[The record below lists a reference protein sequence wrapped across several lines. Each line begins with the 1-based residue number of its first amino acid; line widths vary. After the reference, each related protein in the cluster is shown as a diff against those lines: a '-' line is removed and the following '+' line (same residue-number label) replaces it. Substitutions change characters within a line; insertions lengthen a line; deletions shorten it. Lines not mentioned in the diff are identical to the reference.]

1 MDSYD
6 VTITIKTASIN
17 GMENGED
24 IKKFTDVV
32 LEVANKTLT
41 RSTLE
46 IDIVKHRLIR
56 G

>member
-6 VTITIKTASIN
+6 VTITIKTSSIN
-17 GMENGED
+17 GKENGED
-24 IKKFTDVV
+24 IKKFTDIV

-41 RSTLE
+41 HSTLE
-46 IDIVKHRLIR
+46 IDITKHRLIR

>member
-6 VTITIKTASIN
+6 VTITIKTTSIN
-17 GMENGED
+17 GKENGED
-24 IKKFTDVV
+24 IKKFTDIVI
-32 LEVANKTLT
+32 EVANKTLT